1 MLYFIGKKEFSMKF
15 NRVFG
20 AVLATVMAVTS
31 ITSSAAAKP
40 DNLAYAYQ
48 AEKAGQTEDAAPYAG
63 MNYEGGEQGDTSSY
77 SYQASRIGKPWN
89 TAE

>member
-1 MLYFIGKKEFSMKF
+1 MKF

-20 AVLATVMAVTS
+20 AVPATVMAVTA

-40 DNLAYAYQ
+40 DNLAYGYQ
-48 AEKAGQTEDAAPYAG
+48 AG
-63 MNYEGGEQGDTSSY
+63 
-77 SYQASRIGKPWN
+77 RIGKPWN